1 MDQLEDVDSCDSDVH
16 LTVVDCDVPSRTWQ
30 ADAGGRQF
38 LFAQQMSTHSASLLR
53 ICLRYDVD
61 ACIWQLN
68 AERIEDKVQ
77 LALTH
82 TNTIDALGYV
92 QVEYRKKCKLSNAIN
107 AGIENATQAYT
118 L

>member
-1 MDQLEDVDSCDSDVH
+1 MDQLEEVDSCDADVY
-16 LTVVDCDVPSRTWQ
+16 LTVVDCDEPSRTWQ

-38 LFAQQMSTHSASLLR
+38 VFTQQIPALSGSLLR

-68 AERIEDKVQ
+68 AEHTAEKVQ
-77 LALTH
+77 LSLTH

-92 QVEYRKKCKLSNAIN
+92 QVGVEKS
-107 AGIENATQAYT
+107 
-118 L
+118 